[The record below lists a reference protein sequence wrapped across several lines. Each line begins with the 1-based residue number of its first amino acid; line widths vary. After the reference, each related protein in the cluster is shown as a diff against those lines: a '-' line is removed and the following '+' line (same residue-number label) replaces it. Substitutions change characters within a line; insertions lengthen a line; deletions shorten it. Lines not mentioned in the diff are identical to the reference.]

1 MGQVL
6 ELKKMSCIY
15 CLIQEEDFYNIH
27 ISGQQGRFLHKLEVI
42 VSKA

>member
-15 CLIQEEDFYNIH
+15 CLIQEEDFYINIH
-27 ISGQQGRFLHKLEVI
+27 ISGQQCRFFT
-42 VSKA
+42 